1 MCRGH
6 PWSHSWHLPPVPRVC
21 RVPLWLVQR
30 GDLSCNAVETE
41 PFSLHL
47 LLIFLILL
55 ALVEEPNPL
64 CRAPF
69 GRLAPGQ
76 RGCGNLPEVGS
87 WSQGPG
93 LCKPGQPGLP
103 VCSWVLFHM
112 PRDLPQHLALQFAP
126 NPPSIFQLPLR
137 MATPA
142 AAVRTLLDP
151 RHQIPCAR
159 GLATREHPT
168 AWFLCPGASPAMLP
182 AKGCP
187 QAPGNSPCRAPAARL
202 EQPRAFVV
210 GLLWFPLRTCKNEAL
225 CIVPLCC
232 FPSLWSLF
240 LCTLLQLCAGLGH
253 GPESIS
259 SPAAVQRPRGRAA
272 SSPLPRAPEQTRSM
286 SSPESGGVG

>member
-1 MCRGH
+1 MCCGH
-6 PWSHSWHLPPVPRVC
+6 LWSRSWHLPPVPRVC
-21 RVPLWLVQR
+21 CVPLWLGQG

-103 VCSWVLFHM
+103 VCSWVLFHL
-112 PRDLPQHLALQFAP
+112 PRDLPRHLTLQFAP

-142 AAVRTLLDP
+142 AAVRMLLDP
-151 RHQIPCAR
+151 KHPVLGAWQPVSIPQPGSYAQVPLPLCFQPRDALGHR
-159 GLATREHPT
+159 GT
-168 AWFLCPGASPAMLP
+168 APEGLLWP
-182 AKGCP
+182 
-187 QAPGNSPCRAPAARL
+187 RL
-202 EQPRAFVV
+202 EQPRAFVA
-210 GLLWFPLRTCKNEAL
+210 GLLWFPLRTSKNEAL
-225 CIVPLCC
+225 SVVPLCC

-240 LCTLLQLCAGLGH
+240 LCTLLWLCAGLGH

-259 SPAAVQRPRGRAA
+259 SPAAVQRPQGRAA
-272 SSPLPRAPEQTRSM
+272 SSPVPRAPEQTRSM
-286 SSPESGGVG
+286 SPPESGGVG